1 MNKETEC
8 METES
13 METKSKETAGKG
25 TDAMT
30 TEAVKARMQSWID
43 RLHLEVHTEG
53 GWFSEVYAAPAEYGS
68 SKDGRVMGGTIYF
81 LLGQEDVSHF
91 HVIDCDEIWYFH
103 EGCGVALWLLNPD
116 GTCECRKL
124 GCGEGEEPMV
134 VVPKGAIFGAEN
146 LNPES
151 YTLMSCATMPNFHYE
166 GFRLVDQKELL
177 EKFPKEEKLIR
188 RMAFAHTDG
197 QKELHSL

>member
-1 MNKETEC
+1 
-8 METES
+8 
-13 METKSKETAGKG
+13 
-25 TDAMT
+25 MT

-43 RLHLEVHTEG
+43 RLHLEAHPEG

-116 GTCECRKL
+116 GTCECRRL
-124 GCGEGEEPMV
+124 GCGEGDEPMV

-146 LNPES
+146 LDPEG

-188 RMAFAHTDG
+188 RMAFAHTNG
-197 QKELHSL
+197 QKELHSLWK

>member
-1 MNKETEC
+1 MNKGS
-8 METES
+8 ES
-13 METKSKETAGKG
+13 METKIRETAGKG

-103 EGCGVALWLLNPD
+103 EGCGVGLFVKLRLFCLFKLCYSLYFLLH
-116 GTCECRKL
+116 
-124 GCGEGEEPMV
+124 M
-134 VVPKGAIFGAEN
+134 
-146 LNPES
+146 
-151 YTLMSCATMPNFHYE
+151 
-166 GFRLVDQKELL
+166 
-177 EKFPKEEKLIR
+177 
-188 RMAFAHTDG
+188 
-197 QKELHSL
+197 

>member
-1 MNKETEC
+1 MNKGS
-8 METES
+8 ES
-13 METKSKETAGKG
+13 METKIRETAGKE
-25 TDAMT
+25 TDAMA

-53 GWFSEVYAAPAEYGS
+53 GWFSEVYAAPVEYGS

-116 GTCECRKL
+116 GTCECR
-124 GCGEGEEPMV
+124 
-134 VVPKGAIFGAEN
+134 
-146 LNPES
+146 
-151 YTLMSCATMPNFHYE
+151 
-166 GFRLVDQKELL
+166 
-177 EKFPKEEKLIR
+177 
-188 RMAFAHTDG
+188 
-197 QKELHSL
+197 